1 MVPHLDHTDIF
12 LQPEEDP
19 DDICIDTTDTVML
32 RTFDQSQRRLTLW
45 TYNDNS
51 VHRACAYLSTMQK
64 HWDICPSATHDGFHR
79 RNDTE

>member
-1 MVPHLDHTDIF
+1 MLPRFDRTDIF

-19 DDICIDTTDTVML
+19 DSIHIDTTDTVAL

-51 VHRACAYLSTMQK
+51 IHRAFAALSTMQK
-64 HWDICPSATHDGFHR
+64 HLDTCPSAMHDGFHE